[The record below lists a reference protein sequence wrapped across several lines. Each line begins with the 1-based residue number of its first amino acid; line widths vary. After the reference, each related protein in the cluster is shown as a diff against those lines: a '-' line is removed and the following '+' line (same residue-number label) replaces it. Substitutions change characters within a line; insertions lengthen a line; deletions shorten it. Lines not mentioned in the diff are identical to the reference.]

1 MVFDGCRI
9 SGYFFKSE
17 VLMKNKNKIL
27 IVSLLILI
35 FIIPLILSRAL
46 YDYHSYF
53 HLKTTNHG
61 TLIDP
66 PIGMPKTKK
75 WQIIYISSGHCD
87 QFCLTMRHNLRQVKL
102 ALGKNSLRVNV
113 TFIDAPV
120 PKEWIKA
127 FGLRYKNKFSVSDKI
142 YLMDPEGNILMYY
155 PSHTD
160 PMNILKDLKHLLEV
174 SQIG

>member
-1 MVFDGCRI
+1 
-9 SGYFFKSE
+9 
-17 VLMKNKNKIL
+17 
-27 IVSLLILI
+27 
-35 FIIPLILSRAL
+35 
-46 YDYHSYF
+46 
-53 HLKTTNHG
+53 
-61 TLIDP
+61 
-66 PIGMPKTKK
+66 
-75 WQIIYISSGHCD
+75 
-87 QFCLTMRHNLRQVKL
+87 MRHNLRQVKL